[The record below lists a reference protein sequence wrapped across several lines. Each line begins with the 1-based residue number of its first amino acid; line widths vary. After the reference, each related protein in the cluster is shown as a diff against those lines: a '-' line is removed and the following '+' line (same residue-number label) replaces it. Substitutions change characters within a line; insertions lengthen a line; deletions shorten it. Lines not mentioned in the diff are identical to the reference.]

1 MALNGVVKTGTSWHG
16 GYCELTWS
24 ASQNSSS
31 NTSTINWTFRGRG
44 PDSGSYEVI
53 KYWYVKLNGQ
63 TVHTKDYRDGA
74 MGIAVGE
81 PLQDIRPNLGSG
93 SLVLSHNASGFLTLN
108 VEIYAEIYNY
118 SGTLTANESFELNP
132 LYRTST
138 VRATNADVGS
148 QTTITINRASS
159 AYTHTL
165 IYSFE
170 GTSGTLVTK
179 TTSTSYRWTIP
190 TSFYNLMAN
199 KKSAT
204 CSITCQTYYNT
215 STYVG
220 SSATSITI
228 SVPTTSIPRLNPNVT
243 DVNSVTV
250 ALTGDPSTFIRY
262 KSTAAFTIGASAQ
275 NGATITSQSARCSD
289 GQLSFEPSGQFLE
302 VGSGTF
308 SFTATDSRDMI
319 NSVVI
324 ERPMINYIRLTC
336 NMSNDIPR
344 IDGKYDFDIS
354 GNYYQGSFGTKSN
367 SLTVEYRYKI
377 RDASSWGAW
386 TKATPT
392 VKDNAYTA
400 RVSLTGLNYRNV
412 YVFECRATDVFGPI
426 TTGEH
431 AVKSLPVFDWS
442 DSDFNFNVPVTL
454 TDVEET
460 GKVYNLMD
468 MVRGFQEI
476 SDDTFAQITGLAK
489 AMSQRYEL
497 TCYVGK
503 STYYSSASVSMYL
516 YGNTIRCYM
525 TATRNSAVSGDIANE
540 LVCQVEFDSGGKV
553 TGFGQVG
560 FTSGVEGGIATFQM
574 TDTYIYPNDGSVS
587 PEQVGRGL
595 FSIRLCAAAT
605 SDNMWNA
612 YFVIPCTL
620 DLSKF

>member
-1 MALNGVVKTGTSWHG
+1 MALSGVFKTDSISGCWG
-16 GYCELTWS
+16 EVTWT
-24 ASQNSSS
+24 ATQNSSN
-31 NTSTINWTFRGRG
+31 NTTTINWVFWGRG
-44 PDSGSYEVI
+44 NDTLVMDYWDVKIDGQLVSHGDYNDAGIIVGVPMDDRHASY
-53 KYWYVKLNGQ
+53 
-63 TVHTKDYRDGA
+63 
-74 MGIAVGE
+74 
-81 PLQDIRPNLGSG
+81 GSG
-93 SLVLSHNASGFLTLN
+93 S
-108 VEIYAEIYNY
+108 I
-118 SGTLTANESFELNP
+118 TLTHSAGGFRSFTIEAYIETYRDMATFSNSSSFELDP
-132 LYRTST
+132 ILKVST
-138 VRATNADVGS
+138 VSATSATIGS
-148 QTTITINRASS
+148 QSVITIRRGSS
-159 AYTHTL
+159 DYTHTL
-165 IYSFE
+165 SYSFL

-179 TTSTSYRWTIP
+179 TTSTTYRWTIP
-190 TSFYNLMAN
+190 TSFYSLMTD
-199 KKSAT
+199 KKSASCT
-204 CSITCQTYYNT
+204 ITCRTYYGST
-215 STYVG
+215 SVG
-220 SSATSITI
+220 SRSTSITI
-228 SVPTTSIPRLNPNVT
+228 SVPSTSIPILNPNVE
-243 DVNSVTV
+243 DVNPVTL

-275 NGATITSQSARCSD
+275 NSATITTQSARCSD

-377 RDASSWGAW
+377 RDAETWGAW
-386 TKATPT
+386 TAATPT

-400 RVSLTGLNYRNV
+400 RVSLTGFEYRNV

-476 SDDTFAQITGLAK
+476 SDDTFTQITGLAK
-489 AMSQRYEL
+489 AMSRRYEL

-503 STYYSSASVSMYL
+503 TVNYSSVDVSMYL

-560 FTSGVEGGIATFQM
+560 FTSGAEGGIATFQM
-574 TDTYIYPNDGSVS
+574 YDTYVYPGDGSVS